1 MFVEVRRQ
9 SFHPRL
15 KFQVKKSAACNGR
28 DLCDEVVC
36 EINKVKEENPM
47 RVKPGDLPNTVAF
60 RISEKHLKQAEAIA
74 DQMEVSLS
82 DVLRKLVAAGLTHI
96 QEKQA
101 A

>member
-1 MFVEVRRQ
+1 
-9 SFHPRL
+9 
-15 KFQVKKSAACNGR
+15 
-28 DLCDEVVC
+28 
-36 EINKVKEENPM
+36 M

-60 RISEKHLKQAEAIA
+60 RISDKHLKQAEAIA

-82 DVLRKLVAAGLTHI
+82 DVLRKLVAAGLAKM

>member
-1 MFVEVRRQ
+1 MQ
-9 SFHPRL
+9 HSLGSFR
-15 KFQVKKSAACNGR
+15 AAT
-28 DLCDEVVC
+28 LFCDEVVC